1 MMEKM
6 VILPDVLPK
15 GLKLVFCGTAPGTAS
30 ARAGAYYAH
39 PQNKFW
45 RILFEAKMTPRL
57 LRPEEFTLLP
67 SFGIGL
73 TDIAKHA
80 FGMDKELPPAALGRA
95 AAEEL
100 KTRILKAA
108 PKRLAFTS
116 LTGGRRVMG
125 PDAAFGRQDRHIGET
140 EVWIL
145 HSPSPTANW
154 NWDPVH
160 WRALGKTL
168 GKDKDG

>member
-1 MMEKM
+1 MNRKF
-6 VILPDVLPK
+6 VLPDVLPK
-15 GLKLVFCGTAPGTAS
+15 GLALVFCGTAPGTAS
-30 ARAGAYYAH
+30 AKAGAYYAH

-57 LRPEEFTLLP
+57 LKPEEYGLLP
-67 SFGIGL
+67 GFGIGL

-80 FGMDKELPPAALGRA
+80 FGMDKQLPPAALGRA
-95 AAEEL
+95 AAEDL
-100 KTRILKAA
+100 KARILKAA
-108 PKRLAFTS
+108 PERLAFTS

-125 PDAAFGRQDRHIGET
+125 PGASFGRQKQRIGET

-154 NWDPVH
+154 NWDPAH
-160 WRALGKTL
+160 WRALGRAL
-168 GKDKDG
+168 AKDRKA

>member
-1 MMEKM
+1 MAK
-6 VILPDVLPK
+6 VILPDVLPG
-15 GLKLVFCGTAPGTAS
+15 GLELVFCGTAPGTAS
-30 ARAGAYYAH
+30 AKAGAYYAH

-45 RILFEAKMTPRL
+45 RILFEAKITPRL
-57 LRPEEFTLLP
+57 LRPEEYGLLP

-95 AAEEL
+95 AAEDF
-100 KTRILKAA
+100 KARILNAA

-125 PDAAFGRQDRHIGET
+125 ADAAFGRQKARIGDT

-154 NWDPVH
+154 NWDAVH
-160 WRALGKTL
+160 WRALGRAL
-168 GKDKDG
+168 GKDKKG